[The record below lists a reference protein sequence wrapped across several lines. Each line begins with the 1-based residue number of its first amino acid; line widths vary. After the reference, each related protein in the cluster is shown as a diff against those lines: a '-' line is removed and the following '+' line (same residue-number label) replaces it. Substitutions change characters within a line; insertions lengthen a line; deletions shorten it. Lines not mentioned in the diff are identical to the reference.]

1 MAIGKPLADYASEFN
16 SLYKITIDT
25 SGWDKSAIQIVTLA
39 GGVVVYGSL
48 DSGANASTQGNA
60 ALATNFVPIQ
70 ATDISTGTGVTAGT
84 TLAAGK
90 IYTVVNNAQFL
101 RLQGVPPASGTS
113 VYKLL
118 IFNQK
123 VD

>member
-1 MAIGKPLADYASEFN
+1 MAIAKPLPDYSAEFN

-25 SGWDKSAIQIVTLA
+25 SGWDKTIVQMVTLA
-39 GGVVVYGSL
+39 GSALIYGTL
-48 DSGANASTQGNA
+48 DSGSNASTQGNA
-60 ALATNFVPIQ
+60 SLAINFTPIQ
-70 ATDISTGTGVTAGT
+70 AVDLSSGTAVS
-84 TLAAGK
+84 TLATGK
-90 IYTVVNNAQFL
+90 LYRVTDDQQFL
-101 RLQGVPPASGTS
+101 RIQGVPAQAGTS

>member
-1 MAIGKPLADYASEFN
+1 MAIAKPLADYAAEFN

-25 SGWDKSAIQIVTLA
+25 SGWDKTIIQCVTLA
-39 GGVVVYGSL
+39 GSVLIYGTL
-48 DSGANASTQGNA
+48 DSGSNGSTQGNA
-60 ALATNFVPIQ
+60 SLAINFTPIQ
-70 ATDISTGTGVTAGT
+70 AVDLSSGSAVS
-84 TLAAGK
+84 TLATTK
-90 IYTVVNNAQFL
+90 LYRVTDDQQFL
-101 RLQGVPPASGTS
+101 RLQGVPAQAGTS

>member
-1 MAIGKPLADYASEFN
+1 MAICKPLPDYATEFN

-25 SGWDKSAIQIVTLA
+25 SGWDKTSIQMVTLA
-39 GGVVVYGSL
+39 GSVQVYGSL

-60 ALATNFVPIQ
+60 SLAINFTPIQ
-70 ATDISTGTGVTAGT
+70 ATDQSSGTAGNV
-84 TLAAGK
+84 LATSK
-90 IYTVVNNAQFL
+90 IYTVTNNQQFL
-101 RLQGVPPASGTS
+101 RLQGVPAQAGTS

-118 IFNQK
+118 IFQQK

>member
-1 MAIGKPLADYASEFN
+1 MAITRPLADYAAEFN
-16 SLYKITIDT
+16 SMYKITIDT
-25 SGWDKSAIQIVTLA
+25 SGWDKTIVQLVTLA
-39 GGVVVYGSL
+39 GGVAIYGTL
-48 DSGANASTQGNA
+48 DSGANASTQGSA

-70 ATDISTGTGVTAGT
+70 ATDLSTGTSVS
-84 TLAAGK
+84 TLSTGK
-90 IYTVVNNAQFL
+90 MYRVVDDGNFL
-101 RLQGVPPASGTS
+101 RLQGFPAAAGTS